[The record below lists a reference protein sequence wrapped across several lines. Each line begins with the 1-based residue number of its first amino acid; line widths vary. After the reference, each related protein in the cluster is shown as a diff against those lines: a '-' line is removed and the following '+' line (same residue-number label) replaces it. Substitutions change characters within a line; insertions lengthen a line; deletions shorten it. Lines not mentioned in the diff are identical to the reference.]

1 MAAFRLILA
10 SRKRPPL
17 RCGVPL
23 LLARIE
29 SQITVPHRGVA
40 HSGATPPGR
49 WAPQVLPFLRK
60 DVLRMRRNIM
70 LETERKGGFDFAD
83 DA

>member
-10 SRKRPPL
+10 GRKRPPL

-29 SQITVPHRGVA
+29 SQITVPHRG
-40 HSGATPPGR
+40 GP
-49 WAPQVLPFLRK
+49 K
-60 DVLRMRRNIM
+60 RRDPAGTQGTSSFAVFAQGSPTHETQLM